1 MSHPDEGL
9 IHAWLDGELDAE
21 EAARVERLVAEDAAW
36 AAAVAE
42 ARGLIAASARI
53 LSHLDSVPGDVLP
66 KDSRSGGGVAGGTAT
81 PSPRRANQGVTVQP
95 WMRLAAGFVL
105 VVGVGYAAR
114 GAFTNPQAT
123 PVVASEESAVAVGA
137 SVASEAAAAS
147 ADRAVADV
155 AAPAPVAPG
164 TVGARVD
171 APAAAPTATSV
182 AASDATPPAGQAF
195 AAKATT
201 PPLVEAAAAS
211 GSIAKTSD
219 SIAARE
225 RVLAEGRAA
234 RAKAAQSAERLD
246 LSNVVVTAAPAAPE
260 ARRAEADRASTLA
273 PSRDLSREANR
284 EATRA
289 VGGATTSGLSM
300 RSSMAALADA
310 SERLTGCWRTT
321 GAAASDSILVNPLVL
336 RSAGDTLVIAIS
348 TKPDSAMVRTQ
359 NSTAYTG
366 IVIDA
371 NGRRV
376 SFSMTRAVC
385 PARP

>member
-36 AAAVAE
+36 AAAAAE

-66 KDSRSGGGVAGGTAT
+66 KDSRSGGGVAGVAAT
-81 PSPRRANQGVTVQP
+81 PVTRGASKGFTVQP

-105 VVGVGYAAR
+105 VAGVGYVAKGALAGPQDAPIVAA
-114 GAFTNPQAT
+114 
-123 PVVASEESAVAVGA
+123 EESAVAMSAPETTGP
-137 SVASEAAAAS
+137 S

-155 AAPAPVAPG
+155 AAPTPVATG
-164 TVGARVD
+164 KVGARVD
-171 APAAAPTATSV
+171 APAAS
-182 AASDATPPAGQAF
+182 QAV
-195 AAKATT
+195 AAKATAPSVAQAEVAT
-201 PPLVEAAAAS
+201 GTV
-211 GSIAKTSD
+211 AKSLD

-225 RVLAEGRAA
+225 RSLAEASA
-234 RAKAAQSAERLD
+234 VQANATQSAERLA
-246 LSNVVVTAAPAAPE
+246 LSSAVITAAPAAPE
-260 ARRAEADRASTLA
+260 ARREAM
-273 PSRDLSREANR
+273 
-284 EATRA
+284 RA
-289 VGGATTSGLSM
+289 VGGAATSGLSM

-310 SERLTGCWRTT
+310 STRLAGCWQTT
-321 GAAASDSILVNPLVL
+321 GATASDSLLVNPLVL

-348 TKPDSAMVRTQ
+348 AKPDSALVRVQ
-359 NSTAYTG
+359 SSTTYSGT
-366 IVIDA
+366 VIDA

-376 SFSMTRAVC
+376 AFSMTRVVC